1 MNPLRLLFYQLK
13 QFLKHPLFWLL
24 LPLILILP
32 LFFGGE
38 DGIQNNFSE
47 YRPCEISGIV

>member
-38 DGIQNNFSE
+38 DGTDAESDHIAIG
-47 YRPCEISGIV
+47 YCV